1 VDGGSEEIVYFSFQN
16 KYRMKQFSDFI
27 QSKVSVDENDLAFI
41 LAKFKKRIIDKGQYL
56 LKKGQTANQ
65 YYFIKSGGLRFSFGE
80 LDSRDTSWVVFQDE
94 FFTEISSLLP
104 QKPTRFD
111 IEAIE
116 ETELL
121 YIEKLEME
129 QLYRQ
134 FPSWQEFG
142 RKIWQEMSVRMIE
155 QIVSFQT
162 LSAEER
168 YLDFLKT
175 PELLQRVPVKHLA
188 SILGITPNALSRIR
202 RNIR

>member
-1 VDGGSEEIVYFSFQN
+1 
-16 KYRMKQFSDFI
+16 MKQFSDFI
-27 QSKVSVDENDLAFI
+27 QSKVSIDETNLTII
-41 LAKFKKRIIDKGQYL
+41 LSKFKKKVITKGHFL
-56 LKKGQTANQ
+56 LQKGQTANQ
-65 YYFIKSGGLRFSFGE
+65 YYFIKSGGLRFSFGDF
-80 LDSRDTSWVVFQDE
+80 DSRDTSWVVFQDE
-94 FFTEISSLLP
+94 FFTEISSLVP

-129 QLYRQ
+129 KLYRQ

-142 RKIWQEMSVRMIE
+142 RKIWEEMSVRMIE

-162 LSAEER
+162 QTAEER
-168 YLDFLKT
+168 YLDFLKI

-188 SILGITPNALSRIR
+188 SLLGITPNALSRIR

>member
-1 VDGGSEEIVYFSFQN
+1 MQ
-16 KYRMKQFSDFI
+16 QFSNFI
-27 QSKVSVDENDLAFI
+27 KSKVSIIETDLETI
-41 LAKFKKRIIDKGQYL
+41 LSKFKKRVVSKGQFL
-56 LKKGQTANQ
+56 LKKGQTAHQ

-94 FFTEISSLLP
+94 FFTEMSSLMP

-121 YIEKLEME
+121 YIDKLEME
-129 QLYRQ
+129 KLYQQ
-134 FPSWQEFG
+134 FSSWQEFG
-142 RKIWQEMSVRMIE
+142 RKTWEEMSVRMIE

-162 LSAEER
+162 LTAEER

-175 PELLQRVPVKHLA
+175 PELLQRVPIKHLA
-188 SILGITPNALSRIR
+188 SLLGITPNALSRIR